1 MEFYNVFNRSHLA
14 GPVTYL
20 NIKDPNDGQI
30 TNYAGGGARVGQ
42 FGARF
47 TF

>member
-14 GPVTYL
+14 GPIA
-20 NIKDPNDGQI
+20 NITDPNYGRI
-30 TNYAGGGARVGQ
+30 TNYNGGQGRIGQ